1 MKIVV
6 LGAGTAGLI
15 AALML
20 REKYP
25 LYPIAVVKS
34 GEIGIVG
41 VGEGS
46 TEHWARFMEY
56 IGLSIEDVVFNT
68 RATVKIGILFKD
80 WNLGEEYIHSIHQN
94 PFSKHFRMDLYHQL
108 WAQSTPNNKFP
119 LVPFFE
125 QIFYKNNVPIHPNLR
140 ISNQYHF
147 DTFKLNE
154 YLLKKCS
161 ERNIGILDTKVTD
174 ATVCQATGNITELIT
189 ENSILKADFFIDCS
203 GFKRVLASKLNN
215 KWISKSEY
223 LPMNHAIAFPTERDS
238 NAEIEPYTTTT
249 ALSSGWSWRI
259 PTQDRYGNGY
269 VYNDNYINADQA
281 LSEISKSLN
290 TNVEKVAR
298 DIKFEAGKVDKFW
311 CKNVVSV
318 GLCGSFAE
326 PLEAQSIGFTIVQ
339 MFALLEYLDTWKV
352 YEPTVN
358 NYNNLMDSVF
368 ENIIDYLQL
377 HYFVKRDD
385 TKFWRDKPFTPTTF
399 NADTREAF
407 RQGVNNISMF
417 KFNRYAM
424 FGPINWYQVMQG
436 IGLIDKEFILGK
448 TKDTKYKN
456 NFKEDMLRW
465 ANEARQEARDTTVM
479 SHKEF
484 LNCVNKSYI
493 KKYEN

>member
-46 TEHWARFMEY
+46 TEHWARFMDY
-56 IGLSIEDVVFNT
+56 IGLSIEDIIFNT
-68 RATVKIGILFKD
+68 RATVKIGILFKE
-80 WNLGEEYIHSIHQN
+80 WNKGEEYIHSIHQN
-94 PFSKHFRMDLYHQL
+94 PFSKHARMDLYHQL
-108 WAQSTPNNKFP
+108 LNQNSGITKFP
-119 LVPFFE
+119 LSPIFE
-125 QIFYKNNVPIHPNLR
+125 KIFYNNNVPMRPDFKV
-140 ISNQYHF
+140 SNQYHF

-154 YLLKKCS
+154 YLLKKCT
-161 ERNIGILDTKVTD
+161 ERNIGFIDTKVTD
-174 ATVCQATGNITELIT
+174 ASVCSTSGNIIDLTTEIGP
-189 ENSILKADFFIDCS
+189 IKADFFIDCS
-203 GFKRVLASKLNN
+203 GFKKVLANKLNN
-215 KWISKSEY
+215 KWVSKTEY

-249 ALSSGWSWRI
+249 ALSSGWAWKI

-269 VYNDNYINADQA
+269 VFSDSYINADQA

-290 TNVEKVAR
+290 INVEKIAR
-298 DIKFEAGKVDKFW
+298 DIKFEAGKLDKFW

-318 GLCGSFAE
+318 GLCSSFAE

-339 MFALLEYLDTWKV
+339 MFALLEHLDTWQV
-352 YEPTVN
+352 YEPTVK
-358 NYNNLMDSVF
+358 NYNSLMNEVF
-368 ENIIDYLQL
+368 DNVIDYLQL
-377 HYFVKRDD
+377 HYFVKRND
-385 TKFWRDKPFTPTTF
+385 TKFWQDKPFKYTDF
-399 NADTREAF
+399 NMSTQAAF
-407 RQGVNNISMF
+407 KHGINNSSMF
-417 KFNRYAM
+417 TNNRFNM
-424 FGPINWYQVMQG
+424 FGPINWFQVMHG
-436 IGLIDKEFILGK
+436 IGLLDIESILK
-448 TKDTKYKN
+448 KSKNTRYKN
-456 NFKEDMLRW
+456 NFKEEMERW
-465 ANEARQEARDTTVM
+465 ASSDIAESRNM
-479 SHKEF
+479 SIISHKEF